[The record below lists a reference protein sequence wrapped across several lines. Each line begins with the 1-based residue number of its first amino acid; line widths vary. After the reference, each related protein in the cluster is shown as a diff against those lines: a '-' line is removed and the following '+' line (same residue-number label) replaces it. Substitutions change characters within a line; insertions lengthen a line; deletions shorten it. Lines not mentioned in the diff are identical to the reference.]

1 MSKET
6 KEVTNTQEYKDGF
19 MEVERKKGKAKAL
32 IKPRQVEGIKLTK
45 PKLNLQYQRV
55 DKGET
60 SIAHGENKCLRNVDE
75 VMELEIPLNTGGATD
90 VGASTP
96 TKNWTYNGAWCSKG
110 TRIILGWNSNVVDVN
125 VVSQDDQA
133 MHNRVWIKAKK
144 KEVVQ
149 AGWSIHVI
157 GFFMFRVVRILKL
170 LKRPFHKLLFKK
182 VNLHKNVKKLRL
194 ELDRVQIDLDS
205 DPFNVILCKEEA
217 VYV

>member
-1 MSKET
+1 MH
-6 KEVTNTQEYKDGF
+6 
-19 MEVERKKGKAKAL
+19 
-32 IKPRQVEGIKLTK
+32 
-45 PKLNLQYQRV
+45 
-55 DKGET
+55 
-60 SIAHGENKCLRNVDE
+60 SIASWNIRGVEPVPK
-75 VMELEIPLNTGGATD
+75 
-90 VGASTP
+90 
-96 TKNWTYNGAWCSKG
+96 TKRG